1 MILQVNNVS
10 FTYASRKVLNDISF
24 VLKSNEIVALMG
36 PNGVGKT
43 TLLKCI
49 NGLLKIRGGTILVG
63 GESLA
68 GLGAREIARKIGYVA
83 QRNESARLTVF
94 DAVLLGRRPHMGYR
108 VTEKDTKIVDSVL
121 GRLKLDSLSLRYTDE
136 LSGGELQKVC
146 LARALVQ
153 EPGLLLLDEPTSSL
167 DLKNQVEIL
176 ALIREI
182 TGSHDVSV
190 IMSVHDLNMAVH
202 FADRFIFLKDNE
214 VYAVCDKSGITEN
227 IIREV
232 YGVPISIHDAA
243 GYPVIIPVLNGGL

>member
-1 MILQVNNVS
+1 MILRLDDVGFN
-10 FTYASRKVLNDISF
+10 YASRKVLDGISF
-24 VLKSNEIVALMG
+24 VLKSNEIVALLG

-49 NGLLKIRGGTILVG
+49 NGLLKIRGGAIFVD

-68 GLGAREIARKIGYVA
+68 GLGSREIARRIGYVA

-121 GRLKLDSLSLRYTDE
+121 GRLELASLSLRYTDE

-153 EPGLLLLDEPTSSL
+153 EPRLLLLDEPTSSL

-176 ALIREI
+176 GLIREVSA
-182 TGSHDVSV
+182 SHDVSV

-202 FADRFIFLKDNE
+202 FADRFIFLKDN
-214 VYAVCDKSGITEN
+214 VIYAVCDKSGITEN

-232 YGVPISIHDAA
+232 YGVPIAIHDAA
-243 GYPVIIPVLNGGL
+243 GYPVIIPILQ